1 MNEEEKRGPGQP
13 PKGAGGKE
21 ARRDVSLRLAPSSW
35 AAIKREAK
43 RRDMSVPDLVEEWA
57 ETFPKVVVV

>member
-1 MNEEEKRGPGQP
+1 MENEKRGPGQP

-35 AAIKREAK
+35 IAIKREAK
-43 RRDMSVPDLVEEWA
+43 RRGISVPDLVEEWA
-57 ETFPKVVVV
+57 EGFPKAVVV